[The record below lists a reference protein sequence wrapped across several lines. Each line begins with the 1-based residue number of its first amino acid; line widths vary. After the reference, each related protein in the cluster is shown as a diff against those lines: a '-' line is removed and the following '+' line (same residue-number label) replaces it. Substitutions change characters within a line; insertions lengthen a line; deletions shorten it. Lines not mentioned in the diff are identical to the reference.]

1 MKKKTK
7 ILIFPLAIM
16 GIILIL
22 ASSCKKKDNEP
33 TVFVPVLTTTAVT
46 GITQIAAISGG
57 NITDQGG
64 APVTARGVCWGMGPS
79 PTIADNKTVDDAG
92 TGTFSSNLT
101 GLIPDTTY
109 YVRAYATNSA
119 GTAYGNVISFKT
131 QQGVPGTIIDIDGN
145 VYHTVTIGT
154 QVWLKESLKVTHY
167 RNGDPI
173 SHGKGNALFTSTTV
187 DGAYWDYN
195 NDPANSAVYGRLYN
209 WFALANV
216 SILAPNG
223 FHVATYEEWT
233 TLEDYL
239 GGPGVAGGKLKE
251 EGSAHWGNNNI
262 ATNETGF
269 TALPAGIW
277 ESYSSTFVYM
287 GDQNLIWTS
296 TEISTNNAYAF
307 VLVSSVPNLYHGE
320 GLKYMGYSVR
330 CLMDYVRPDAH

>member
-1 MKKKTK
+1 
-7 ILIFPLAIM
+7 
-16 GIILIL
+16 
-22 ASSCKKKDNEP
+22 
-33 TVFVPVLTTTAVT
+33 VT

-64 APVTARGVCWGMGPS
+64 APVTARGVCWGMGQS
-79 PTIADNKTVDDAG
+79 PTIADNKTVDGTG

-173 SHGKGNALFTSTTV
+173 SHGKGKALFKSTTE
-187 DGAYWDYN
+187 DGAYYDYN
-195 NDPANSAVYGRLYN
+195 NDPANSVVYGRLYT
-209 WFALANV
+209 WYAIANA
-216 SILAPNG
+216 SILAPIG

-233 TLEDYL
+233 TLVAYL
-239 GGPGVAGGKLKE
+239 GGPDVAGGKLKE
-251 EGSAHWGNNNI
+251 EGTAHWSSPNA

-269 TALPAGIW
+269 TALPAGAWDNTSGNFTFLGQFNMIW
-277 ESYSSTFVYM
+277 S
-287 GDQNLIWTS
+287 S
-296 TEISTNNAYAF
+296 TEITWGACAFTLISGVTNIT
-307 VLVSSVPNLYHGE
+307 HGE
-320 GLKYMGYSVR
+320 VNKHMGYSVR
-330 CLMDYVRPDAH
+330 CIMD